1 MQVQRGT
8 RLPAFR
14 LLGFLVLRLSR
25 TIRFSVNHPNTEL
38 PAGASVNGYAAVPH
52 MVGLG
57 RHYELTVVCGGEVDP
72 ITGYFLGIQ
81 EIDKAVRQHLIPR
94 LAKACHE
101 APLADPADVLAR
113 EVPHLDRAMRGI
125 VRRARWNLSPYYCV
139 EIDMS
144 EPRQAMM
151 RQRFEFAA
159 AHRLHAP
166 SLSDEQNRALFGKC
180 NSPSGHGHN
189 YVVEPAV
196 AVPLP
201 RDGHGAFTLAD
212 LERAVDV
219 SILKPFDH
227 KHLNVDTAEFATGTG
242 VNPSVENIARV
253 CFERLGAELARTGAR
268 AALRAV
274 TVWENEKTSCTYPA

>member
-1 MQVQRGT
+1 MQTAPAT
-8 RLPAFR
+8 RHRAAS
-14 LLGFLVLRLSR
+14 LLGFSVLRLSR
-25 TIRFSVNHPNTEL
+25 TIRFSVNDPNAAL
-38 PAGASVNGYAAVPH
+38 SQGGSVNGYAAVPA
-52 MVGLG
+52 MIGLG

-72 ITGYFLGIQ
+72 VTGYFLGIQ
-81 EIDKAVRQHLIPR
+81 EIDKAVRQHLLPR
-94 LAKACHE
+94 LANACHE
-101 APLADPADVLAR
+101 TPLADPADVLSR
-113 EVPHLDRAMRGI
+113 ELPHLDRAVGGI
-125 VRRARWNLSPYYCV
+125 VRKARWNLSPYYSV
-139 EIDMS
+139 EFTMNES
-144 EPRQAMM
+144 GQAVM

-201 RDGHGAFTLAD
+201 RAGAGAFTLAD
-212 LERAVDV
+212 LERAVDAA
-219 SILKPFDH
+219 ILKPFDH

-253 CFERLGAELARTGAR
+253 CFERLGAELTRAGAH
-268 AALRAV
+268 ATLRAV
-274 TVWENEKTSCTYPA
+274 TVWENEKTSCTYPG